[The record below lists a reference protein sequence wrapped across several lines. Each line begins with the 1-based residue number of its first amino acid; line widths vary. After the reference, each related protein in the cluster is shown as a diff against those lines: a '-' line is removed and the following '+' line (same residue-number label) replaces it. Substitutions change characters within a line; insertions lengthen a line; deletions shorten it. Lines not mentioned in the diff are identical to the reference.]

1 MQPQLFLKK
10 FLLLGQVLAE
20 HFIIN
25 KFKLPTKHKM
35 KLIREEIE
43 SVEFIVENRNGKKSL
58 YIEGVFLQGDIK
70 NRNGRMYPMETLRR
84 EVARYNE
91 NHVQAGRALGELG
104 HPDGPTV
111 NLDRVSHKITS
122 LRESG
127 SNFIGKA
134 KILNTPMGKIA
145 ESLIGEG
152 VKLGVS
158 SRGIGSLKLTR
169 EGINVVGEDFML
181 ATAADIV
188 ADPSAPD
195 AFVSG
200 IMEGKEWV
208 WDGGILREKYA
219 TKTYARINTLV
230 DQKKLDEQKLDLFN
244 DFLNN
249 L

>member
-1 MQPQLFLKK
+1 MFNP
-10 FLLLGQVLAE
+10 
-20 HFIIN
+20 
-25 KFKLPTKHKM
+25 FKLQELPKM

-43 SVEFIVENRNGKKSL
+43 SVEFIVESKNGKKSM
-58 YIEGVFLQGDIK
+58 YIEGVFLQGNIK
-70 NRNGRMYPMETLRR
+70 NRNGRMYPMETLRK
-84 EVARYNE
+84 EVSRYTE

-111 NLDRVSHKITS
+111 NLDRVSHKIVS
-122 LRESG
+122 LRENG

-134 KILNTPMGKIA
+134 KILSTPMGKIA

-158 SRGIGSLKLTR
+158 SRGIGSLKMTR
-169 EGINVVGEDFML
+169 EGINIVGDDFML

-195 AFVSG
+195 AFVEG
-200 IMEGKEWV
+200 IMEGKDWV

-219 TKTYARINTLV
+219 QKTYAQINTLV
-230 DQKKLDEQKLDLFN
+230 TQKQLDEKKLNLFN

-249 L
+249 I